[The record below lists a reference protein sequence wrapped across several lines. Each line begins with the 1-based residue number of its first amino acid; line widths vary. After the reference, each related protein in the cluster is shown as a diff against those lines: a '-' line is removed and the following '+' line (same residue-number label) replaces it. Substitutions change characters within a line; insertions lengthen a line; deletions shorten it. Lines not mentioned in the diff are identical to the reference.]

1 MTNCRARCS
10 FPFPSIPR
18 VSDRTIFFGLASSSL
33 IRGWSGTKFDST
45 PYTQYFQWIGCKHA
59 HILPDCAPYRQ
70 LRSLGLCTHMAV
82 VALW

>member
-1 MTNCRARCS
+1 ML
-10 FPFPSIPR
+10 IPIPQHPTCVR
-18 VSDRTIFFGLASSSL
+18 LDHFFGLASSSL